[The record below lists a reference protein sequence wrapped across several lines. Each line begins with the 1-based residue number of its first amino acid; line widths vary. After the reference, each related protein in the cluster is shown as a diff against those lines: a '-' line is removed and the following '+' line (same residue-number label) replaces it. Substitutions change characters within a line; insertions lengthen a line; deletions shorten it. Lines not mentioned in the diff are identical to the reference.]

1 MRLSIP
7 EVSLI
12 KSLRR
17 TLLALVVTAA
27 CFAGPAGEPANTH
40 DAAALLHHDI
50 RSTNLPPPYATPS
63 KATVANIVSPPP
75 DARLNLPPGFEI
87 RTFAS
92 NGFTNPRF
100 MTQAPNG
107 DIFVADTAG
116 SQVVILRDANGDG
129 VPEERFVF
137 ADGLNEP
144 FGIAFRDAYIYI
156 GDTDAIIRYPYQA
169 GQTRVTG
176 HYDLITKVPTGG
188 HSTRNILFG
197 PDGKLYLAIG
207 SHSNDATNELPER
220 AAISVC
226 DADGKNR
233 RIFASG
239 LRNPTGMAFRPGSS
253 ELFTTVNERDERGDN
268 LPPDYMTSVHDHDFF
283 GWPFAYSGPHPDPK
297 NGKLRPDLVAK
308 TRVPDVLIQ
317 AHSAALG
324 LVFYDGSM
332 FPPDYRGDAFVALH
346 GSWNRAQVTGYKIV
360 RIHFRNGKPLGSYD
374 DFVTGWILDES
385 TGRVWGRPVG
395 LLTLKDGSLLISDDG
410 AKKIWRVS
418 YHKKE

>member
-1 MRLSIP
+1 
-7 EVSLI
+7 LI
-12 KSLRR
+12 KPLRKPFVA
-17 TLLALVVTAA
+17 LLVTTS
-27 CFAGPAGEPANTH
+27 CFAGSGSEPVNTH
-40 DAAALLHHDI
+40 DAAALQHYDI

-63 KATVANIVSPPP
+63 NATIANIVSPPAG
-75 DARLNLPPGFEI
+75 ARLNLPAGFEI

-92 NGFTNPRF
+92 GGFENPRF
-100 MTQAPNG
+100 MAQAPNG
-107 DIFVADTAG
+107 DIFVADTGG
-116 SQVVILRDANGDG
+116 SKIVILRDANGDG
-129 VPEERFVF
+129 VPEQSFVF

-144 FGIAFRDAYIYI
+144 FGLAFRDGYIYI
-156 GDTDAIIRYPYQA
+156 GNTDAIIRYPYKP

-176 HYDLITKVPTGG
+176 HYDLMAKVPTGG
-188 HSTRNILFG
+188 HSTRNIVFG
-197 PDGKLYLAIG
+197 PDGRLYIAIG
-207 SHSNDATNELPER
+207 SHSNDSTNELPER

-226 DADGKNR
+226 DANGANR

-268 LPPDYMTSVHDHDFF
+268 LPPDYVTRVQAGEFF
-283 GWPFAYSGPHPDPK
+283 GWPFAYSGAHPDPK

-324 LVFYDGSM
+324 LAFYDGSM
-332 FPPDYRGDAFVALH
+332 FPADYRGDAFVALH

-360 RIHFRNGKPLGSYD
+360 RIRFRNGKPAGGYD

-395 LLTLKDGSLLISDDG
+395 LLALKDGSLLISDDG
-410 AKKIWRVS
+410 ARKIWRVT
-418 YHKKE
+418 YKGK